1 MAQTFKLDDSTIRK
15 TTETVD
21 TDLFMIADSQDLDG
35 DGDMKIKA
43 IARSNININTAN
55 VAGRVFA
62 YENFI

>member
-1 MAQTFKLDDSTIRK
+1 MAQTFKIDDASIRK
-15 TTETVD
+15 TTETTD
-21 TDLFMIADSQDLDG
+21 DDLFLIGDSTDLDG

-62 YENFI
+62 FQNFI